1 MSLFRRD
8 TAHNLSRFVY
18 KNDNLLMDAFRV
30 EIESGR
36 LKAKVAE
43 KAIILYFQNE
53 VKFMVDLENSKLRK

>member
-1 MSLFRRD
+1 
-8 TAHNLSRFVY
+8 
-18 KNDNLLMDAFRV
+18 MDAFRV